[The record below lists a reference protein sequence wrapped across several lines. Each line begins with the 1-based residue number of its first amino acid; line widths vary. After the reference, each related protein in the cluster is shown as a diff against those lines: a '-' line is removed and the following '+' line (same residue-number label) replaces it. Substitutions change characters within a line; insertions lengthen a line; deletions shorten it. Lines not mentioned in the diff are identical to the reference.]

1 MTAPKP
7 LPRCP
12 VCGDEPMVSILG
24 SPGYSANARVE
35 CYAGEPLIHNV
46 SVSALTMRRA
56 RALWRRLA
64 GGAK

>member
-1 MTAPKP
+1 
-7 LPRCP
+7 
-12 VCGDEPMVSILG
+12 MVSILG
-24 SPGYSANARVE
+24 SPGYSANARIE

-64 GGAK
+64 GGRK